1 MPGRQH
7 GENAKRK
14 RQGFA
19 GCDKNDALGHG
30 AAETCR
36 VASQDMLL
44 LGL

>member
-7 GENAKRK
+7 GEDAKRK
-14 RQGFA
+14 WQGFA

-36 VASQDMLL
+36 Q
-44 LGL
+44 